1 MPVNRIPN
9 NWPEVRAYHRLPH
22 RFGAAMTQ
30 GPWSVKGIDPKA
42 RELARER
49 AQRQG
54 VTLGQ
59 YLNSLLLETDSAPV
73 SEINID
79 DSLPRP
85 ASISDDHDLRR
96 MSHEID
102 QLAQRLEASTSRS
115 ARAVAG
121 IDKSILGLMGKV
133 DSSGKAQLHALER
146 VTRAL
151 GEIET
156 TQSALRSRIDTL
168 ESGASASPT
177 LDALKTLETS
187 LSRLSDT
194 VQSRVQDQDDFRTL
208 FDEKVG
214 QVASRVDDV
223 ARSVDTVVNNAI
235 RTTSADITGR
245 VDQIEE
251 KMSTV
256 ERRIEAGINKI
267 SDAASRFELFENKAE
282 RAVGDTTWRM
292 ERALETT
299 LDRSR
304 AMSKEVLNRVDG
316 IEEKTRE
323 AMNSL
328 GDAVARITDRLGR
341 AERKSDT
348 AMGVLERA
356 ITDIDE
362 RVHKNGNRNNA
373 DDFAQLQSTFQK
385 RLDSLAEDLSRPIH
399 AVRADVER
407 RLEEAAR
414 TNNPEKIDRLER
426 TIRQLQEQVQVAE
439 ARQAD
444 AVEAMSSQVD
454 RLSRAVDD
462 RLRTVEA
469 KDNQRSI
476 DDVRRE
482 MTRLADTIDAR
493 LDSVETSGR
502 ATQETLGRL
511 NTVMDD
517 KLQALEK
524 RSAGAIDAVGE
535 QVALVAERLQQRHD
549 ESVRRLSDRIAE
561 TASAERGLD
570 NGEVDRLADRLDERV
585 KESERRSAE
594 AIGQIGE
601 QVARVA
607 DRLQTQ
613 HAESLRA
620 FEARLA
626 DSGRNYETKL
636 TDVLSEVQRRMEEV
650 GDQSTAFLAPM
661 QKTVS
666 SLARRLEG
674 LEDTRRDAAPVSEV
688 TRDIPVVTDDYV
700 ILDDGPVADAADTVI
715 APAALAAVELADSV
729 EVDTTDIVGVEP
741 PPFDRKADPR
751 DSHLFSEEA
760 APVAPPAPPPAGEIA
775 SSIEDLLEADD
786 ELLGPAPAGEFVA
799 DLPSD
804 DSREKL
810 SGGYLEEARRAARQ
824 GRRIDPVVTKKGI
837 GKGPLIA
844 SGVLAVA
851 VAGGAAF
858 TVMRGK
864 QEAQG
869 DDFAKVDPAAP
880 TEIAAA
886 PGVADDVLFSEH
898 TAETGASVPAAGL
911 SATELFD
918 GPPAVTPA
926 TPTPVA
932 ATPAAPSVKS
942 DSTKVEPATAAVSLS
957 DAVSS
962 GDPVALHDQAL
973 ELLQGGEKAKGVQML
988 KDAASRGLIMA
999 DYRLAK
1005 LYERGEGVPRDMA
1018 ASRSWT
1024 EKAAVGGNV
1033 KAMHDL
1039 AVFYA
1044 EGDAGPQSYA
1054 AAVEWFRQASDHGL
1068 VDSQYNLAV
1077 LYEQGLGLSQDKA
1090 EAAYWYEVAGRAGDQ
1105 DAGRRARALLGE
1117 MQATQAEAIKRKA
1130 RAFAPKPGIPRANG
1144 EFGVRAWDVASP
1156 AQITEAQ
1163 KLLSKLGFSAG
1174 PADGRMNTRTA
1185 EAIRQF
1191 ERSNDMPVTGQASV
1205 SLVRQLRIAV
1215 NASQ

>member
-1 MPVNRIPN
+1 
-9 NWPEVRAYHRLPH
+9 
-22 RFGAAMTQ
+22 MTQ

-59 YLNSLLLETDSAPV
+59 YLNSLLLEADSAPV
-73 SEINID
+73 ADI
-79 DSLPRP
+79 SLGAALPHP
-85 ASISDDHDLRR
+85 ASVSDDHDLRR
-96 MSHEID
+96 MSQEID

-133 DSSGKAQLHALER
+133 DSSGKAQLQALER

-151 GEIET
+151 GEIES
-156 TQSALRSRIDTL
+156 TQSALRMRIDTL
-168 ESGASASPT
+168 ESSTNRSPT
-177 LDALKTLETS
+177 LDALKTLEAS
-187 LSRLSDT
+187 LARLSDT
-194 VQSRVQDQDDFRTL
+194 VQSRAQDQDAFRAL
-208 FDEKVG
+208 FDDKVN
-214 QVASRVDDV
+214 QVASKVDDV
-223 ARSVDTVVNNAI
+223 ARSVDTAVSNAI
-235 RTTSADITGR
+235 RTNAAGIAGR

-251 KMSTV
+251 KMQTV

-267 SDAASRFELFENKAE
+267 TDAATRFEQFESKAE
-282 RAVGDTTWRM
+282 RAVGDTTYRM

-304 AMSKEVLNRVDG
+304 AMSKEVLSRVDG
-316 IEEKTRE
+316 MEEKNRE
-323 AMNSL
+323 AVASL
-328 GDAVARITDRLGR
+328 SDAVNRITERLGR

-348 AMGVLERA
+348 AVGVLERA
-356 ITDIDE
+356 INDIDE
-362 RVHKNGNRNNA
+362 RVHKTSHLA
-373 DDFAQLQSTFQK
+373 EDFAQLQSTFQK

-407 RLEEAAR
+407 RFEEIAR
-414 TNNPEKIDRLER
+414 TNNPEKIERLER
-426 TIRQLQEQVQVAE
+426 TIRQLQEQIQDAE
-439 ARQAD
+439 SRQAD

-454 RLSRAVDD
+454 RLSRAVDE
-462 RLRTVEA
+462 RLRSVEA
-469 KDNQRSI
+469 RGDQRSI

-482 MTRLADTIDAR
+482 MAKLSDTIEA
-493 LDSVETSGR
+493 
-502 ATQETLGRL
+502 RL
-511 NTVMDD
+511 NTTVDD

-524 RSAGAIDAVGE
+524 RSAGAIDSVGE
-535 QVALVAERLQQRHD
+535 QVALVAERLQQRQD

-561 TASAERGLD
+561 SAASERSLD
-570 NGEVDRLADRLDERV
+570 NSEIDRLADRLDERV

-620 FEARLA
+620 FEARLT
-626 DSGRNYETKL
+626 DSGRNYENKL

-650 GDQSTAFLAPM
+650 GEQSADLLAPM

-674 LEDTRRDAAPVSEV
+674 LEDSRRGAAFAPQV
-688 TRDIPVVTDDYV
+688 TRDIPVVSDDFV
-700 ILDDGPVADAADTVI
+700 ILDDDLTETQNEAPI
-715 APAALAAVELADSV
+715 APAALAAVELADAVADS
-729 EVDTTDIVGVEP
+729 EDIVGVEP
-741 PPFDRKADPR
+741 PPFDRMTDPR
-751 DSHLFSEEA
+751 DAHLFSEEPAPTA
-760 APVAPPAPPPAGEIA
+760 APAPPPAGEDA
-775 SSIEDLLEADD
+775 ASIEDLLEADD
-786 ELLGPAPAGEFVA
+786 ELLGPAPTDTFTA

-810 SGGYLEEARRAARQ
+810 SAGYLEEARRAARQ
-824 GRRIDPVVTKKGI
+824 NRRAAAVPAKKGM

-844 SGVLAVA
+844 SGMLAVA

-869 DDFAKVDPAAP
+869 DDFAKLDPAAP
-880 TEIAAA
+880 TETAGT
-886 PGVADDVLFSEH
+886 PGAADDVLFSEH
-898 TAETGASVPAAGL
+898 TDESTAAL
-911 SATELFD
+911 SATELFED
-918 GPPAVTPA
+918 GAAPAPA
-926 TPTPVA
+926 A
-932 ATPAAPSVKS
+932 AAAPAAPALRSEP
-942 DSTKVEPATAAVSLS
+942 VEAAPAAVSAISLS
-957 DAVSS
+957 DAVRS

-988 KDAASRGLIMA
+988 KDAASRGLVMA

-1024 EKAAVGGNV
+1024 EKAAVGGNI

-1077 LYEQGLGLSQDKA
+1077 LYEQGLGLSQDKN

-1117 MQATQAEAIKRKA
+1117 MQPTQAEAIKRKA

-1163 KLLSKLGFSAG
+1163 KLLTRLGFPAG
-1174 PADGRMNTRTA
+1174 TADGRMNTRTA

-1191 ERSNDMPVTGQASV
+1191 ERANDMPVTGQASV
-1205 SLVRQLRIAV
+1205 TLLRQLRMAM

>member
-1 MPVNRIPN
+1 MS
-9 NWPEVRAYHRLPH
+9 
-22 RFGAAMTQ
+22 Q

-59 YLNSLLLETDSAPV
+59 YLNSLLLEGDSPTFEA
-73 SEINID
+73 ID
-79 DSLPRP
+79 LSDALPGSSGLS
-85 ASISDDHDLRR
+85 ADHDLRR
-96 MSHEID
+96 MSQEID
-102 QLAQRLEASTSRS
+102 MLSQRLEASTSRS
-115 ARAVAG
+115 ARAVSG

-133 DSSGKAQLHALER
+133 DASGKAQLQALER

-156 TQSALRSRIDTL
+156 TQTALRSRIETIESGHGNAPTL
-168 ESGASASPT
+168 E
-177 LDALKTLETS
+177 ALKALEAS
-187 LSRLSDT
+187 LGRLSET
-194 VQSRVQDQDDFRTL
+194 VQSRAQKEDELHTL
-208 FDEKVG
+208 FDDKVNR
-214 QVASRVDDV
+214 VSSKVDDV
-223 ARSVDTVVNNAI
+223 ARSLDATVSNAI
-235 RTTSADITGR
+235 RSNAANLTGR

-251 KMSTV
+251 KMSSV

-267 SDAASRFELFENKAE
+267 TDAATRFELFETKAE

-299 LDRSR
+299 LNRSR
-304 AMSKEVLNRVDG
+304 AMSKEVLDRVDG

-323 AMNSL
+323 AMNGL
-328 GDAVARITDRLGR
+328 GDAVARITERVTR

-348 AMGVLERA
+348 AMNVLERA
-356 ITDIDE
+356 VTDIDE
-362 RVHKNGNRNNA
+362 RVQKGGGRQQA
-373 DDFAQLQSTFQK
+373 EDFAQLQVAFQK

-407 RLEEAAR
+407 RLEEATRNA
-414 TNNPEKIDRLER
+414 NPEKLERLER
-426 TIRQLQEQVQVAE
+426 TIRQLQEQIQVTE

-462 RLRTVEA
+462 RLRSVEA
-469 KDNQRSI
+469 RSDQRSI

-493 LDSVETSGR
+493 LDNVEASGR
-502 ATQETLGRL
+502 SSQEAIGRL
-511 NTVMDD
+511 NTAVDD

-535 QVALVAERLQQRHD
+535 QVALVAERLQKRHD
-549 ESVRRLSDRIAE
+549 DSVQRLSDRISE
-561 TASAERGLD
+561 TADAARPLD
-570 NGEVDRLADRLDERV
+570 NTEIDRLADRLDERV
-585 KESERRSAE
+585 KDSERRSAE

-620 FEARLA
+620 FETRLA
-626 DSGRNYETKL
+626 DSGRSYETKL
-636 TDVLSEVQRRMEEV
+636 GDVLSEVQRRMEEV

-674 LEDTRRDAAPVSEV
+674 LEDARRDDAAPAV
-688 TRDIPVVTDDYV
+688 TRDIPIVTDEYV
-700 ILDDGPVADAADTVI
+700 ILDDEPAEAQPDERPI
-715 APAALAAVELADSV
+715 APAAFAAIELADA
-729 EVDTTDIVGVEP
+729 EIDTADIVGVEP
-741 PPFDRKADPR
+741 PPFDRKTDPR
-751 DSHLFSEEA
+751 DAHLFSDEA
-760 APVAPPAPPPAGEIA
+760 APAPAATPPASGEVA
-775 SSIEDLLEADD
+775 KRIEDLLETDD
-786 ELLGPAPAGEFVA
+786 VFLGPPPAAGEFVA

-810 SGGYLEEARRAARQ
+810 APGYLEEARRAARQ
-824 GRRIDPVVTKKGI
+824 GRRIAPVTAKKGI

-844 SGVLAVA
+844 SGMLAVA

-864 QEAQG
+864 QEAQA
-869 DDFAKVDPAAP
+869 DDFAKQDPAAP
-880 TEIAAA
+880 TQATNEAGTTEAVLFNEPTVETAETAPAALSPNDLFEETPAKAAVAGAAPAMPEAKAAA
-886 PGVADDVLFSEH
+886 PATTLVD
-898 TAETGASVPAAGL
+898 SVRN
-911 SATELFD
+911 
-918 GPPAVTPA
+918 
-926 TPTPVA
+926 
-932 ATPAAPSVKS
+932 
-942 DSTKVEPATAAVSLS
+942 
-957 DAVSS
+957 
-962 GDPVALHDQAL
+962 GDPVALHDYAL
-973 ELLQGGEKAKGVQML
+973 ELLQGGDKAKGVQML
-988 KDAASRGLIMA
+988 KDAAGRGLVMA

-1018 ASRSWT
+1018 ASRQWT

-1105 DAGRRARALLGE
+1105 DAGRRARTILGE
-1117 MQATQAEAIKRKA
+1117 MQPTQAEAIKRKA

-1144 EFGVRAWDVASP
+1144 DFGRRVWDVASP
-1156 AQITEAQ
+1156 TQITEAQ
-1163 KLLSKLGFSAG
+1163 RLLVRLGFSPG
-1174 PADGRMNTRTA
+1174 TADGKMNARTA

-1191 ERSNDMPVTGQASV
+1191 ERDNDLPVTGEASV
-1205 SLVRQLRIAV
+1205 SLLRQLRAATL
-1215 NASQ
+1215 NAGQ

>member
-1 MPVNRIPN
+1 MS
-9 NWPEVRAYHRLPH
+9 
-22 RFGAAMTQ
+22 Q

-59 YLNSLLLETDSAPV
+59 YLNSLLLEGDSAAFEP
-73 SEINID
+73 ID
-79 DSLPRP
+79 LSDALPRS
-85 ASISDDHDLRR
+85 ASSSADHDLRR
-96 MSHEID
+96 MSQEID
-102 QLAQRLEASTSRS
+102 MLSQRLEASTSRS
-115 ARAVAG
+115 ARAVSG

-133 DSSGKAQLHALER
+133 DASGKAQLHALER

-156 TQSALRSRIDTL
+156 TQTALRSRIETIESGNGNAPTL
-168 ESGASASPT
+168 E
-177 LDALKTLETS
+177 ALKALEAS
-187 LSRLSDT
+187 LGRLSET
-194 VQSRVQDQDDFRTL
+194 VQSRAQDEEEFRTL
-208 FDEKVG
+208 FDDKVNR
-214 QVASRVDDV
+214 VSSKVDDV
-223 ARSVDTVVNNAI
+223 ARSMDATVSNAI
-235 RTTSADITGR
+235 RSNAANLTGR

-251 KMSTV
+251 KMSSV

-267 SDAASRFELFENKAE
+267 TDAATRFELFETKAE

-299 LDRSR
+299 LNRSR
-304 AMSKEVLNRVDG
+304 AMSKEVLDRVDG

-323 AMNSL
+323 AMNGL
-328 GDAVARITDRLGR
+328 GDAVARITERVTR

-356 ITDIDE
+356 VTDIDE
-362 RVHKNGNRNNA
+362 RVQKGGGRQQA
-373 DDFAQLQSTFQK
+373 EDFAQLQVVFQK

-407 RLEEAAR
+407 RLEEATRAA
-414 TNNPEKIDRLER
+414 NPEKLERLER

-462 RLRTVEA
+462 RLRSVEA
-469 KDNQRSI
+469 RGDQRSI

-502 ATQETLGRL
+502 AAQDAIGRL
-511 NTVMDD
+511 NTAVDD

-535 QVALVAERLQQRHD
+535 QVALVAERLQKRHD
-549 ESVRRLSDRIAE
+549 ESVQRLSDRISE
-561 TASAERGLD
+561 TAAAARPLD
-570 NGEVDRLADRLDERV
+570 NTEIDRLADRLDERV

-613 HAESLRA
+613 HADSLRS
-620 FEARLA
+620 FETRLA
-626 DSGRNYETKL
+626 DSGRNYEAKL
-636 TDVLSEVQRRMEEV
+636 GDVLSEVQRRMEEV

-674 LEDTRRDAAPVSEV
+674 LEDVRREGAAPEV
-688 TRDIPVVTDDYV
+688 TRDIPVVTDEYV
-700 ILDDGPVADAADTVI
+700 ILDDEPVDDILEEPRI
-715 APAALAAVELADSV
+715 APAAFAAVELADA
-729 EVDTTDIVGVEP
+729 EIDTTDIVGVEP
-741 PPFDRKADPR
+741 PPFDRKTDPR
-751 DSHLFSEEA
+751 DAHLFSDEA
-760 APVAPPAPPPAGEIA
+760 APTTSQTSPPSGEA
-775 SSIEDLLEADD
+775 AKEIEDLLETDD
-786 ELLGPAPAGEFVA
+786 VFLGPPPAGEFVA

-810 SGGYLEEARRAARQ
+810 TPGYLEEARRAARQ
-824 GRRIDPVVTKKGI
+824 GRRIAPVTAKKGI
-837 GKGPLIA
+837 SKGPLIA
-844 SGVLAVA
+844 SGMLAVA

-864 QEAQG
+864 QEAQNEG
-869 DDFAKVDPAAP
+869 FAKQDPAAP
-880 TEIAAA
+880 AEALAA
-886 PGVADDVLFSEH
+886 PGSAENVLFSEH
-898 TAETGASVPAAGL
+898 TDEAAAAAPAALSPNDLFEETPAKAAAAPAAPGL
-911 SATELFD
+911 KPAEAAKAAAA
-918 GPPAVTPA
+918 PAAAPAVTLA
-926 TPTPVA
+926 
-932 ATPAAPSVKS
+932 
-942 DSTKVEPATAAVSLS
+942 
-957 DAVSS
+957 DAVRN
-962 GDPVALHDQAL
+962 GDPVALHDYAL
-973 ELLQGGEKAKGVQML
+973 ELLQSGDKAKGVQTL
-988 KDAASRGLIMA
+988 KDAAGRGLIMA

-1018 ASRSWT
+1018 ASRQWT

-1105 DAGRRARALLGE
+1105 DAGRRARTMLGE
-1117 MQATQAEAIKRKA
+1117 MQPTQAEAIKRKA

-1144 EFGVRAWDVASP
+1144 DFGRRAWDVASP

-1163 KLLSKLGFSAG
+1163 RLLVRLGFSPGA
-1174 PADGRMNTRTA
+1174 ADGKLNTRTA

-1191 ERSNDMPVTGQASV
+1191 ERDNDLPVTGEASV
-1205 SLVRQLRIAV
+1205 SLLRQLRAATLNITE
-1215 NASQ
+1215 

>member
-1 MPVNRIPN
+1 
-9 NWPEVRAYHRLPH
+9 
-22 RFGAAMTQ
+22 MTQ

-59 YLNSLLLETDSAPV
+59 YLNSLLLEANSAPI
-73 SEINID
+73 SEINLGET
-79 DSLPRP
+79 LPRP
-85 ASISDDHDLRR
+85 SSVSDDHDLRR
-96 MSHEID
+96 MSQEID

-115 ARAVAG
+115 ARAVSG

-133 DSSGKAQLHALER
+133 DSSGKAQLQALER

-156 TQSALRSRIDTL
+156 TQSALRTRIDSL
-168 ESGASASPT
+168 ETGANGSPT
-177 LDALKTLETS
+177 LDALKTLESS
-187 LSRLSDT
+187 LARLSDT
-194 VQSRVQDQDDFRTL
+194 VQSRVQDQDDLRTL
-208 FDEKVG
+208 FDDKVNK
-214 QVASRVDDV
+214 VASKVDDV
-223 ARSVDTVVNNAI
+223 ARSVDSAVHNAI
-235 RTTSADITGR
+235 RSTSAGITGR

-251 KMSTV
+251 KMTTV

-267 SDAASRFELFENKAE
+267 TDAATRFELFENKAE
-282 RAVGDTTWRM
+282 RAVGDTAYRM

-304 AMSKEVLNRVDG
+304 AMSKEVLGRVDG
-316 IEEKTRE
+316 FEEKNRE
-323 AMNSL
+323 AMTSL
-328 GDAVARITDRLGR
+328 GDAVARITDRVSR

-348 AMGVLERA
+348 AIGVLERA

-362 RVHKNGNRNNA
+362 RVNKSNHA
-373 DDFAQLQSTFQK
+373 EDFAQLQSTFQK

-414 TNNPEKIDRLER
+414 TNNPEKIERLER

-454 RLSRAVDD
+454 RLSRAVDE
-462 RLRTVEA
+462 RLRSVEA
-469 KDNQRSI
+469 RGDQRSI

-482 MTRLADTIDAR
+482 MSRLADTIDAR
-493 LDSVETSGR
+493 LDNVETSNR
-502 ATQETLGRL
+502 TTQETLGRL
-511 NTVMDD
+511 NTVVDD
-517 KLQALEK
+517 KLQALEQ

-535 QVALVAERLQQRHD
+535 QVSLVAERLQQRHD

-561 TASAERGLD
+561 TAASERSLD
-570 NGEVDRLADRLDERV
+570 NGEIDRLADRLDERV

-620 FEARLA
+620 FESRLA
-626 DSGRNYETKL
+626 DSGRNYESKL

-674 LEDTRRDAAPVSEV
+674 LEDTRRDAAVAPEV
-688 TRDIPVVTDDYV
+688 TRDIPVVSDDFV
-700 ILDDGPVADAADTVI
+700 ILDDDPIEEPLEARI
-715 APAALAAVELADSV
+715 APAALAAVELADALP
-729 EVDTTDIVGVEP
+729 ETDDIVGVEP
-741 PPFDRKADPR
+741 PPFDRKTDPR
-751 DSHLFSEEA
+751 DAHLFSEEA
-760 APVAPPAPPPAGEIA
+760 APIEAPAPPPSGEVA
-775 SSIEDLLEADD
+775 ARIEDLLETDD
-786 ELLGPAPAGEFVA
+786 ELLGPAPTGEFIA

-824 GRRIDPVVTKKGI
+824 GRRITPVPAKKGI

-844 SGVLAVA
+844 SGMLAVA

-864 QEAQG
+864 QEALS
-869 DDFAKVDPAAP
+869 DDFAKADPAAP
-880 TEIAAA
+880 TETASA
-886 PGVADDVLFSEH
+886 PGAADDVLFNEH
-898 TAETGASVPAAGL
+898 TDESGANQPSAGL

-918 GPPAVTPA
+918 DTRAAPTRAPNAPSLKPAPA
-926 TPTPVA
+926 ANAAAA
-932 ATPAAPSVKS
+932 ATPEDAP
-942 DSTKVEPATAAVSLS
+942 TVSLN
-957 DAVSS
+957 DAVRS

-973 ELLQGGEKAKGVQML
+973 EMLQGGEKAKGVQML
-988 KDAASRGLIMA
+988 KDAAGRGLVMA

-1018 ASRSWT
+1018 ASRAWT
-1024 EKAAVGGNV
+1024 EKAAVGGNI

-1077 LYEQGLGLSQDKA
+1077 LYEQGLGLSQDKY

-1105 DAGRRARALLGE
+1105 DAGRRARAMLGE
-1117 MQATQAEAIKRKA
+1117 MQPTQAEAIKRKA

-1144 EFGVRAWDVASP
+1144 EFGVRAWDIASP

-1191 ERSNDMPVTGQASV
+1191 ERDNDMPVTGQASV
-1205 SLVRQLRIAV
+1205 SLVRQLRMAV

>member
-1 MPVNRIPN
+1 MS
-9 NWPEVRAYHRLPH
+9 
-22 RFGAAMTQ
+22 Q

-59 YLNSLLLETDSAPV
+59 YLNSLLLEGDSPVFEDIELSAPP
-73 SEINID
+73 SR
-79 DSLPRP
+79 SLSP
-85 ASISDDHDLRR
+85 SDDHDLRR

-102 QLAQRLEASTSRS
+102 MLAQRLEASTSRS
-115 ARAVAG
+115 ARAISG

-133 DSSGKAQLHALER
+133 DVSGKAQLQALER

-151 GEIET
+151 GEIES
-156 TQSALRSRIDTL
+156 TQTALRSRIEAV
-168 ESGASASPT
+168 ESGAGSAPT
-177 LDALKTLETS
+177 LEALKALESS
-187 LSRLSDT
+187 LGRLSHT
-194 VQSRVQDQDDFRTL
+194 VQSRVEEQDAFRTL
-208 FDEKVG
+208 FDEKVN
-214 QVASRVDDV
+214 QVSSKVDDV
-223 ARSVDTVVNNAI
+223 ARSMDAAVNNAI
-235 RTTSADITGR
+235 RSNSAGLVGR

-251 KMSTV
+251 KMSSV

-267 SDAASRFELFENKAE
+267 TDAATRFELFETKAE

-299 LDRSR
+299 LTRSR
-304 AMSKEVLNRVDG
+304 EMSKQVLDRVDG

-323 AMNSL
+323 AMNGLS
-328 GDAVARITDRLGR
+328 DAVARITERLGR
-341 AERKSDT
+341 AERKNDT
-348 AMGVLERA
+348 AISVLERA
-356 ITDIDE
+356 VTDIDE
-362 RVHKNGNRNNA
+362 RTHKTGARQHA
-373 DDFAQLQSTFQK
+373 DDFAQLQTEFQR
-385 RLDSLAEDLSRPIH
+385 RLDSIAEDLSRPIH

-414 TNNPEKIDRLER
+414 TANPEKLERLER
-426 TIRQLQEQVQVAE
+426 TIRQLQEQLQVAE

-444 AVEAMSSQVD
+444 TVEALSSQVD
-454 RLSRAVDD
+454 RLSRAVDE
-462 RLRTVEA
+462 RLRSVEA
-469 KDNQRSI
+469 RGDQRSI

-493 LDSVETSGR
+493 LGNVEATGR
-502 ATQETLGRL
+502 STQESLGRL
-511 NTVMDD
+511 NTAVDD
-517 KLQALEK
+517 KLLALEK

-535 QVALVAERLQQRHD
+535 QVALVAERLQRRHD
-549 ESVRRLSDRIAE
+549 ETAQRLSDRIAE
-561 TASAERGLD
+561 TAASSRSLD
-570 NGEVDRLADRLDERV
+570 NSEIERLADRLDERV

-620 FEARLA
+620 FETRLA
-626 DSGRNYETKL
+626 DSGRSYEGKL
-636 TDVLSEVQRRMEEV
+636 NDVLSEVQRRMEEV

-674 LEDTRRDAAPVSEV
+674 LEDGRRDAPAPEV
-688 TRDIPVVTDDYV
+688 TRDIPVVHDDYV
-700 ILDDGPVADAADTVI
+700 ILDDDLGPPAAEPII
-715 APAALAAVELADSV
+715 APAAMAAVALADS
-729 EVDTTDIVGVEP
+729 DIDSTDIVGVEP
-741 PPFDRKADPR
+741 PPFDRKPDPR
-751 DSHLFSEEA
+751 DAHLFSDEA
-760 APVAPPAPPPAGEIA
+760 TPPTSPEAPPAGEA
-775 SSIEDLLEADD
+775 AKRIEDLLETDD
-786 ELLGPAPAGEFVA
+786 VFLGPPPAGEFVA

-810 SGGYLEEARRAARQ
+810 SAGYLEEARRAARQ
-824 GRRIDPVVTKKGI
+824 GRRIAPVTAKKGI

-844 SGVLAVA
+844 SGMLAVA

-869 DDFAKVDPAAP
+869 DDFAKQDPAAP
-880 TEIAAA
+880 AEAAAA
-886 PGVADDVLFSEH
+886 PGAADAVLFNEH
-898 TAETGASVPAAGL
+898 ADEAAAGAPASPAPAQTNL
-911 SATELFD
+911 FEETAAKPALAATA
-918 GPPAVTPA
+918 PS
-926 TPTPVA
+926 
-932 ATPAAPSVKS
+932 ATPAPAAAP
-942 DSTKVEPATAAVSLS
+942 TATLD
-957 DAVSS
+957 DAVRS
-962 GDPVALHDQAL
+962 GDPVALHDYAL
-973 ELLQGGEKAKGVQML
+973 ELLQSGDKAKGVQLL
-988 KDAASRGLIMA
+988 KDAAGRGLVMA

-1018 ASRSWT
+1018 ASRQWT

-1077 LYEQGLGLSQDKA
+1077 LYEQGLGLSQDKS

-1105 DAGRRARALLGE
+1105 DAGRRARAMLGD
-1117 MQATQAEAIKRKA
+1117 MQPTQAEAIKRKA

-1144 EFGVRAWDVASP
+1144 EFGRRAWDVATP
-1156 AQITEAQ
+1156 AQISETQ
-1163 KLLSKLGFSAG
+1163 RLLTRLGFSPGAT
-1174 PADGRMNTRTA
+1174 DGKLNTRTA

-1191 ERSNDMPVTGQASV
+1191 ERNNDLPVTGEASV
-1205 SLVRQLRIAV
+1205 SLLRQLRAATLNITE
-1215 NASQ
+1215 